1 MSRTNATWYASIL
14 VLMLAAST
22 FGWSP
27 IFGDARGL
35 VIDPSE
41 HVIKGARVTI
51 HALASD
57 FTRTADTDDNG
68 EFLFRSIPL
77 GEYTITVERNGFAK
91 MQESVTVTTG
101 SAPALRFQMAL
112 AAVSERINVI
122 AEPGIAGSES
132 PTPTTMVSR
141 GEIARTPGASRS
153 NSLSMI
159 TDFVPGAYMTH
170 DQLHVRGGHQV
181 SWLIDGV
188 TIPNTNIASNVGP
201 QVDPK
206 DIDYLEVQRGGYLP
220 QFGDRTYGVFN
231 VVPRTGFER
240 NREAELLVTYGNF
253 NQTNDQF
260 SFGSHT
266 DKVAYYASVNGNRS
280 DFGLA
285 APTAEVLH
293 DRAYGL
299 GGFGSF
305 VYLPSSKDEVR
316 LIGSARGDR
325 YQVPNGPDDQLAGTA
340 DQEVERDA
348 LAVFSW
354 IHTWNSGV
362 QMAVSP
368 FYHFNRADFLGGP
381 GDMPVISTEKRDSH
395 YAGGQI
401 AFSDLTRRHNA
412 SAGLYGFFQHDN
424 SDFGIQANDG
434 SGLSLQ
440 EREKLS
446 GNLEAAFIGD
456 QYKPASWLTLT
467 GGIRLTHFAG
477 SISENAADPRI
488 GAAIRIPEANIVFHG
503 FYGRYYQ
510 APPLSTVSGPL
521 AQFAVEQ
528 GLAFLPLRGERDEE
542 YLVGVTVPVRG
553 WVVESDYFH
562 TAARNYFDH
571 NAIGNSNVF
580 FPLTINTAHIRGLE
594 LTVRSPR
601 IAKRASVY
609 LSYSHQRAEGQGA
622 VNGGLTDFSP
632 PQDTFLLDHDQ
643 RHTLNAGFDID
654 LPSRIYL
661 ASSVHYG
668 SGFADGDNPGGHL
681 PGHVTFDMSAGRS
694 FGESLSVAFHIMNA
708 ADKRFL
714 LDNSQTFGGT
724 HFVDPRQF
732 YVELRYRFHY

>member
-1 MSRTNATWYASIL
+1 MRRTNATWYALII
-14 VLMLAAST
+14 VLMKAVSTLA
-22 FGWSP
+22 WSP
-27 IFGDARGL
+27 IFGDARG
-35 VIDPSE
+35 VVVDPSE
-41 HVIKGARVTI
+41 LAIKGARVTI
-51 HALASD
+51 HAVASD
-57 FTRTADTDDNG
+57 FTRTAETNETG
-68 EFLFRSIPL
+68 EFVFRSVPL
-77 GEYTITVERNGFAK
+77 GEYTITVERGGFTK
-91 MQESVTVTTG
+91 MQETLTVTTG
-101 SAPALRFQMAL
+101 SAPELRFQLAV

-122 AEPGIAGSES
+122 ADLGIAGSES

-170 DQLHVRGGHQV
+170 DQLHIRGGHQV

-206 DIDYLEVQRGGYLP
+206 DIDYLEVQSGGYLP

-285 APTAEVLH
+285 APTAEVIH
-293 DRAYGL
+293 NRAYGV

-316 LIGSARGDR
+316 FIGSTRGDR
-325 YQVPNGPDDQLAGTA
+325 YQVPNGPDDQLAGTD
-340 DQEVERDA
+340 DQEVERDVI
-348 LAVFSW
+348 AVFSW
-354 IHTWNSGV
+354 IHTWKSGATI
-362 QMAVSP
+362 AVSP

-381 GDMPVISTEKRDSH
+381 LDSPVISTEKRDSH

-401 AFSDLTRRHNA
+401 AFSDLTRRHSV
-412 SAGLYGFFQHDN
+412 SAGLYGFYQHDN

-440 EREKLS
+440 ERDRLG
-446 GNLEAAFIGD
+446 GNLEALFVGD
-456 QYKPASWLTLT
+456 QYKAASWLTLT
-467 GGIRLTHFAG
+467 GGLRFTHFGG
-477 SISENAADPRI
+477 STSEHATDPRI
-488 GAAIRIPEANIVFHG
+488 GAAIRIPQANIVFRG

-510 APPLSTVSGPL
+510 APPLSTVTGPL
-521 AQFAVEQ
+521 AQFVLDQ

-542 YLVGVTVPVRG
+542 YLVGVSVPVKG
-553 WVVESDYFH
+553 WVLDSDYFH
-562 TAARNYFDH
+562 TAAKNFFDH

-580 FPLTINTAHIRGLE
+580 FPLTIDTVHIRGLE
-594 LTVRSPR
+594 LTLRSPR
-601 IAKRASVY
+601 IRKRASVY
-609 LSYSHQRAEGQGA
+609 VAYSHQRAEGQGA

-632 PQDTFLLDHDQ
+632 PQDTFFLDHDQ

-654 LPSRIYL
+654 LPWRTYL

-668 SGFADGDNPGGHL
+668 SGFSDGSNPGAHL

-714 LDNSQTFGGT
+714 LDNSTTFGGT